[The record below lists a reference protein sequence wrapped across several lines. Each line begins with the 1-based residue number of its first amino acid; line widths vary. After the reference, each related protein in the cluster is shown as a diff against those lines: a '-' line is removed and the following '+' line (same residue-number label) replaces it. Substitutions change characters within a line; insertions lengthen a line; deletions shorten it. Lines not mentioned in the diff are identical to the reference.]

1 MRLFC
6 PESRTSGF
14 VRWKK
19 PCTPGHVVW
28 ILAFYTPENV
38 ENPVETVKNPPFYR
52 PFSGGKFRP
61 FSPRFSTGHLSIQ
74 TEKGGFCHPAAF
86 SEYLFTARRRCGNP
100 GWRGRG
106 SPARSSRGSC
116 PSRRSARR
124 CGSQTSCRSGRRPP
138 RRFPDACRAARGPA
152 P

>member
-1 MRLFC
+1 MFGGKS
-6 PESRTSGF
+6 PVHPDTWYGF
-14 VRWKK
+14 WHFTPWKMWK
-19 PCTPGHVVW
+19 TRRFPPGW
-28 ILAFYTPENV
+28 NV

>member
-1 MRLFC
+1 MFGGKS
-6 PESRTSGF
+6 PVHPDTWYGF
-14 VRWKK
+14 WHFTPRKMWKTCRF
-19 PCTPGHVVW
+19 PPGW
-28 ILAFYTPENV
+28 NV
-38 ENPVETVKNPPFYR
+38 ENSVETVKNPPFYR

-61 FSPRFSTGHLSIQ
+61 FSPRFSTAHPSIR

-138 RRFPDACRAARGPA
+138 RRFPDACQAARGPA

>member
-1 MRLFC
+1 MFGGKS
-6 PESRTSGF
+6 PVHPDTWYGFWHFTPRTM
-14 VRWKK
+14 WKTRRF
-19 PCTPGHVVW
+19 PPGW
-28 ILAFYTPENV
+28 NV